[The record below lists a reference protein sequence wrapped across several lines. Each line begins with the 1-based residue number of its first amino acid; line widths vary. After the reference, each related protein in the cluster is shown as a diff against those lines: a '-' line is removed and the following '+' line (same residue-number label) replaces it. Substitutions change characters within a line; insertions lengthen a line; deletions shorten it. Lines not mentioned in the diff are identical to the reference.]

1 MFEKLKQIKQLKE
14 LRDSLAQ
21 ETVEVEKRG
30 IKLILNGNL
39 EVIEISLNQELDKQD
54 QEGLLRDC
62 MNEAVR
68 KVQIKMAQNF
78 KGMM

>member
-21 ETVEVEKRG
+21 EQVEVEKNG
-30 IKLILNGNL
+30 IRLVLNGNL
-39 EVIEISLNQELDKQD
+39 EVIEVSLNSEIAKQD
-54 QEGLLRDC
+54 QESLLRDC

-78 KGMM
+78 KGMI